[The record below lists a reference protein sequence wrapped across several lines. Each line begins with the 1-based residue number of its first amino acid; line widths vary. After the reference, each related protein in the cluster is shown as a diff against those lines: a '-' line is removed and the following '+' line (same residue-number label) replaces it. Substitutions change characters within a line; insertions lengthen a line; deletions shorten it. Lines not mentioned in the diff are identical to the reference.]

1 MCSYKYE
8 KHVLPV
14 SMIVHHAFFLL
25 GLGGTLLIA
34 LERRRGNASQ
44 VGRLGTRETPQ
55 HIPSLSQ
62 LVSPVPPLQHL
73 EDTGPSAEG
82 HN

>member
-1 MCSYKYE
+1 
-8 KHVLPV
+8 
-14 SMIVHHAFFLL
+14 MIVHHAFFLL
-25 GLGGTLLIA
+25 GPGGTLLA
-34 LERRRGNASQ
+34 SSLCLERRRGNASQ